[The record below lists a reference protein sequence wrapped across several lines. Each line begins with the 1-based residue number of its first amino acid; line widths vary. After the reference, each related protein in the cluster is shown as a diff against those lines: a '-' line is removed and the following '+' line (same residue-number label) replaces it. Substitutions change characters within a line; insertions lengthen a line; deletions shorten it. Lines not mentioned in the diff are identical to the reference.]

1 MQMKVMSQMNSEA
14 VFIRLSES
22 CEKERKKAIET
33 YISMQNWNSILCINS
48 IKAFTSLLL
57 PISKN
62 IVPCPP

>member
-14 VFIRLSES
+14 VFSRLAES